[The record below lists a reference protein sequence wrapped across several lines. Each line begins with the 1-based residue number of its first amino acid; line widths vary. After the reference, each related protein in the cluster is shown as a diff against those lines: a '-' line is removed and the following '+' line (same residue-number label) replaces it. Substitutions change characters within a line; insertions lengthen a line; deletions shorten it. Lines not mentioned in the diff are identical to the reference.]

1 MSDKFDAR
9 AALGRFNKILERYDN
24 ESLELYSEECYI
36 EDLLY
41 FIGKSI
47 DEDKYGFDAR
57 GYRRFLCQK
66 IAPFSNKIAKME
78 FTSKL
83 KRG

>member
-1 MSDKFDAR
+1 MSNKFDAR
-9 AALGRFNKILERYDN
+9 GALNKLNIILEKYDS
-24 ESLELYSEECYI
+24 ERLELYSEECYI
-36 EDLLY
+36 EDLLF

-47 DEDKYGFDAR
+47 DEDNYGFDAT
-57 GYRRFLCQK
+57 GYRRFICQK